1 MAFTKR
7 GDAGETDLYNQT
19 RHPKSALYFECVG
32 DLDELSAHLGIVK
45 SYLPDTPVLRPGKI
59 SVIQQT
65 LLQLGSHLAT
75 PPTETMTRHQ
85 EQRVRDTVFDP
96 EGELVRSIEAWTQE
110 DYKRLPPLKTFLL
123 PGPDELAAYLHV
135 ARTVCRRAER
145 HIVALAEQNPN
156 TVNPQALQYINR
168 LSSLLFVWA
177 RVEQELPKNEFE
189 KEDACLQWAKVAMM
203 GFGLIFV
210 LVAAIF

>member
-7 GDAGETDLYNQT
+7 GDAGQTDLYNQT
-19 RHPKSALYFECVG
+19 RHSKSALYFDCVG
-32 DLDELSAHLGIVK
+32 ALDELSAHLGIVK
-45 SYLPDTPVLRPGKI
+45 SYLSDTTKI
-59 SVIQQT
+59 SIIQLT

-75 PPTETMTRHQ
+75 PPIKRMTRHQ

-96 EGELVRSIEAWTQE
+96 EGELIRRIEAWTQE

-123 PGPDELAAYLHV
+123 PGPNGLAASLHV
-135 ARTVCRRAER
+135 ARTICRRAER
-145 HIVALAEQNPN
+145 RIVALAAQNPN

-177 RVEQELPKNEFE
+177 RVAQELPKNEFE
-189 KEDACLQWAKVAMM
+189 TENKCLLCLQRVNILLA
-203 GFGLIFV
+203 GFV
-210 LVAAIF
+210 LILALALRYFKF